1 MSEDIFDAII
11 VGAGL
16 AGSVAALV
24 LAREGAQVLVIERG
38 NSAGAKNVTGGR
50 IYAHSLERIIP
61 GFAQQAPVERVIT
74 HEKLSFMTDRG
85 AMTVDY
91 LNAESAS
98 PAEVSYSVLRSRFDG
113 WLMDQ
118 AEAAGAQLIAGI
130 RVDNVVQRDGKVV
143 GVEADGEIIEGN
155 VVILADGVNSLLA
168 EKLGMAKRVDA
179 AHVAVGVKELIELP
193 KAVIEDRF
201 QLQGNEGAACLFA
214 GSPTDGLMGGGFLYT
229 NESTLSLGLVCG
241 LHHLQEAKKS
251 VPQMLE
257 DFKQH
262 PAVAPLIAGG
272 KLVEYAA
279 HVVPEAGMNMQP
291 ELVGDGVLIAGD
303 AAGMCLNLGFTIRG
317 MDLAVAA
324 GEAAAKAVLSARLR
338 NDFSRQG
345 LATYRQYLED
355 GPLRDMRMYQ
365 RLPALLDNPRMFTR
379 YPEMAVGIARDL
391 FTVDGSAP
399 VPLRMKIL
407 RHAKN
412 VGFINLMKDGLK
424 GVTAL

>member
-24 LAREGAQVLVIERG
+24 LAREGADVLVIERG
-38 NSAGAKNVTGGR
+38 NAAGAKNVTGGR

-61 GFAQQAPVERVIT
+61 GFAETAPVERRIT
-74 HEKLSFMTDRG
+74 HEKLAFMTEKG
-85 AMTVDY
+85 AMTMDY
-91 LNAESAS
+91 LNADEASALQ
-98 PAEVSYSVLRSRFDG
+98 VSYSVLRSKFDA
-113 WLMDQ
+113 WLMAQ
-118 AEAAGAQLIAGI
+118 AEEAGAQLITGI

-143 GVEADGEIIEGN
+143 GVEADGDILEAN

-179 AHVAVGVKELIELP
+179 ANVAVGVKELIELP
-193 KAVIEDRF
+193 KSVIEDRF

-229 NESTLSLGLVCG
+229 NEDTLSLGLVCG
-241 LHHLQEAKKS
+241 LHHLKDAKKS

-272 KLVEYAA
+272 KMVEYSA

-291 ELVGDGVLIAGD
+291 ELIGDGVLIAGD
-303 AAGMCLNLGFTIRG
+303 AAGMCMNLGFTIRG

-324 GEAAAKAVLSARLR
+324 GEAAAKAVLSAKHN
-338 NDFSRQG
+338 NDFSRNG
-345 LATYRQYLED
+345 LASYRQHLD
-355 GPLRDMRMYQ
+355 NGPMRDMRMYQ
-365 RLPALLDNPRMFTR
+365 RLPAFLDNPRMFTR
-379 YPEMAVGIARDL
+379 YPEMVVGVARDL
-391 FTVDGSAP
+391 FTIDGSAP
-399 VPLRMKIL
+399 VPMRKKIL
-407 RHAKN
+407 QHAKK
-412 VGFINLMKDGLK
+412 VGFINLMKDGIK
-424 GVTAL
+424 GVTVL

>member
-24 LAREGAQVLVIERG
+24 LAREGADVLVIERG
-38 NSAGAKNVTGGR
+38 NAAGAKNVTGGR

-61 GFAQQAPVERVIT
+61 GFAETAPVERRIT
-74 HEKLSFMTDRG
+74 HEKLAFMTEKG
-85 AMTVDY
+85 AMTMDY
-91 LNAESAS
+91 LNADEASAS
-98 PAEVSYSVLRSRFDG
+98 QVSYSVLRSKFDA
-113 WLMDQ
+113 WLMAQ
-118 AEAAGAQLIAGI
+118 AEEAGAQLITGI

-143 GVEADGEIIEGN
+143 GVEADGDILEAN

-179 AHVAVGVKELIELP
+179 ANVAVGVKELIELP
-193 KAVIEDRF
+193 KSVIEDRF

-229 NESTLSLGLVCG
+229 NEDTLSLGLVCG
-241 LHHLQEAKKS
+241 LHHLKDAKKS

-262 PAVAPLIAGG
+262 PVVAPLIAGG
-272 KLVEYAA
+272 KMVEYSA

-291 ELVGDGVLIAGD
+291 ELIGDGVLIAGD
-303 AAGMCLNLGFTIRG
+303 AAGMCMNLGFTIRG

-324 GEAAAKAVLSARLR
+324 GEAAAKAVLSAKHN
-338 NDFSRQG
+338 NDFSRNG
-345 LATYRQYLED
+345 LASYRQHLD
-355 GPLRDMRMYQ
+355 NGPMRDMRMYQ
-365 RLPALLDNPRMFTR
+365 RLPAFLDNPRMFTR
-379 YPEMAVGIARDL
+379 YPEMVVGVARDL
-391 FTVDGSAP
+391 FTIDGSAP
-399 VPLRMKIL
+399 VPMRKKIL
-407 RHAKN
+407 QHAKK
-412 VGFINLMKDGLK
+412 VGFINLMKDGIK
-424 GVTAL
+424 GVTVL

>member
-24 LAREGAQVLVIERG
+24 LAREGADVLVIERG
-38 NSAGAKNVTGGR
+38 NAAGAKNVTGGR
-50 IYAHSLERIIP
+50 IYAHSLERLIP
-61 GFAQQAPVERVIT
+61 GFAETAPVERRIT
-74 HEKLSFMTDRG
+74 HEKLAFMTEKG
-85 AMTVDY
+85 AMTMDY
-91 LNAESAS
+91 LNADEASAS
-98 PAEVSYSVLRSRFDG
+98 QVSYSVLRSKFDA
-113 WLMDQ
+113 WLMAQ
-118 AEAAGAQLIAGI
+118 AEEAGAQLITGI

-143 GVEADGEIIEGN
+143 GVEADGDILEAN

-179 AHVAVGVKELIELP
+179 ANVAVGVKELIELP
-193 KAVIEDRF
+193 KSVIEDRF

-229 NESTLSLGLVCG
+229 NEDTLSLGLVCG
-241 LHHLQEAKKS
+241 LHHLKDAKKS

-272 KLVEYAA
+272 KMVEYSA

-291 ELVGDGVLIAGD
+291 ELIGDGVLIAGD
-303 AAGMCLNLGFTIRG
+303 AAGMCMNLGFTIRG

-324 GEAAAKAVLSARLR
+324 GEAAAKAVLSAKHN
-338 NDFSRQG
+338 NDFSRNG
-345 LATYRQYLED
+345 LASYRQHLD
-355 GPLRDMRMYQ
+355 NGPMRDMRMYQ
-365 RLPALLDNPRMFTR
+365 RLPAFLDNPRMFTR
-379 YPEMAVGIARDL
+379 YPEMVVGVARDL
-391 FTVDGSAP
+391 FTIDGSAP
-399 VPLRMKIL
+399 VPMRKKIL
-407 RHAKN
+407 QHAKK
-412 VGFINLMKDGLK
+412 VGFINLMKDGIK
-424 GVTAL
+424 GVTVL

>member
-61 GFAQQAPVERVIT
+61 GFAQQAPVERIIT

-91 LNAESAS
+91 LNTESAS

-399 VPLRMKIL
+399 VPLRKKIL

>member
-399 VPLRMKIL
+399 VPLRKKIL